1 MFYAIRGRDLLIW
14 SVVLVDYAELVTLDF
29 ELYEQPGGKKKL
41 VKQLDHA
48 VRNVGE
54 WRLGLN
60 QGRPSTYV
68 E

>member
-1 MFYAIRGRDLLIW
+1 
-14 SVVLVDYAELVTLDF
+14 
-29 ELYEQPGGKKKL
+29 